1 MGLFDYKNEGFEP
14 IKSEGAHKH
23 VGPRE
28 DVAKRFMI
36 AQNGKPSQEQL
47 DFQAEVRQDIV
58 DLAQKVNGRV
68 EDSREKSLGLT
79 DLEQALMW
87 FGKAIFK

>member
-1 MGLFDYKNEGFEP
+1 MGLFDYTKEP
-14 IKSEGAHKH
+14 LKGYLPEHARTI
-23 VGPRE
+23 GPRE
-28 DVAKRFMI
+28 DVSNRFMI

-47 DFQAEVRQDIV
+47 DFQAEVRQDILK
-58 DLAQKVNGRV
+58 LAQKVNCRV